1 MAASPPRGRL
11 PVLTSGLLGRAT
23 VRALQV
29 LIIFCALWAL
39 SVVAAQIS
47 IVVVPLAVALLLAA
61 LLAPMAGWL
70 RRHRWPRALAAL
82 VALLA
87 GLVVVG
93 GLVTFIAVSVASDWE
108 ELGAR
113 LTQGIDQTHGWLVHG
128 PLHLDDRQLGQVFDQ
143 LRSWLDS
150 HRDVL
155 ASTALNTVTAVGEAA
170 AGVLLALFM
179 LIVFLY
185 DGEGVWR
192 HVVALWPSRTAGRM
206 DRAGRAAFDAL
217 VRFVRT
223 TGLVALID
231 AVAIGIGLALLRVPL
246 VVPLAALVF
255 LGAFVPYVGAFAS
268 GTAAVAMGL
277 LAGGPVTALLV
288 LAVVV
293 GVQQLEGNVLHP
305 LLTGNFVRLHPLV
318 VVVVVAIGGAEAGIV
333 GALLAVPVTAC
344 VHAALTAVRNPSPSP
359 APESEPE

>member
-1 MAASPPRGRL
+1 MATSRTRL
-11 PVLTSGLLGRAT
+11 PVLSSRLLGRVT

-29 LIIFCALWAL
+29 LVIFGALWAL
-39 SVVAAQIS
+39 SVVAAQLS
-47 IVVVPLAVALLLAA
+47 IVVIPLAVALLLAA
-61 LLAPMAGWL
+61 LLAPLVGWL
-70 RRHRWPRALAAL
+70 KRHGWPKLLAVPAAL
-82 VALLA
+82 LT
-87 GLVVVG
+87 GLVVIG
-93 GLVTFIAVSVASDWE
+93 GLVTFITVSVISDWA
-108 ELGAR
+108 ELGRR
-113 LTQGIDQTHGWLVHG
+113 LNQGVDQTHGWLVYG
-128 PLHLDDRQLGQVFDQ
+128 PLHLDDRQLSQVFDQ
-143 LRSWLDS
+143 LRSWMDS

-155 ASTALNTVTAVGEAA
+155 ASTALNTVTAVAEVA
-170 AGVLLALFM
+170 AGILLALFM

-192 HVVALWPSRTAGRM
+192 HVVALWPERTAERM

-231 AVAIGIGLALLRVPL
+231 AVAIGAGLLLLNVPL

-255 LGAFVPYVGAFAS
+255 LGAFIPYIGAFAS
-268 GTAAVAMGL
+268 GSAAVVMGL
-277 LAGGPVTALLV
+277 LGGGPVTALLV

-318 VVVVVAIGGAEAGIV
+318 VVIAVAIGAAEAGVI

-344 VHAALTAVRNPSPSP
+344 VAAGLTAVRASTP
-359 APESEPE
+359 ASEPE

>member
-1 MAASPPRGRL
+1 
-11 PVLTSGLLGRAT
+11 VLSSGLLGRAT
-23 VRALQV
+23 VRAFQILV
-29 LIIFCALWAL
+29 IFGALWAL
-39 SVVAAQIS
+39 SMVAAQLS
-47 IVVVPLAVALLLAA
+47 IVVIPLAVAMLLAA
-61 LLAPMAGWL
+61 LLAPLAGWL
-70 RRHRWPRALAAL
+70 RRHGWPRVPAVL
-82 VALLA
+82 VALLT

-93 GLVTFIAVSVASDWE
+93 GLVTFIAVSVASDWQ
-108 ELGAR
+108 ELGSR

-128 PLHLDDRQLGQVFDQ
+128 PLHLDDRELTQVFDQ
-143 LRSWLDS
+143 LRSWVDS
-150 HRDVL
+150 HRDVV
-155 ASTALNTVTAVGEAA
+155 ASTALNTVAAVAEVG
-170 AGVLLALFM
+170 AGILLTLFM

-185 DGEGVWR
+185 DGERVWQ
-192 HVVALWPSRTAGRM
+192 HVVALWPERTAHRM

-231 AVAIGIGLALLRVPL
+231 AIAIGIGLALLHVPL

-268 GTAAVAMGL
+268 GAAAVVMGL
-277 LAGGPVTALLV
+277 LAGGPLTALLV

-318 VVVVVAIGGAEAGIV
+318 VVVVVTIGAAEAGVV

-344 VHAALTAVRNPSPSP
+344 VDAGVRAVRSP
-359 APESEPE
+359 ASTETEPEVRSPASTPETEPE